1 MAYFIM
7 FEFHLSL
14 LEIIFFSKAYMEF
27 HMHVSSHLKDSDE
40 TWYMLLL
47 LYRFY
52 RSVLYAL
59 TAGGTNSV
67 GRWIC
72 QH

>member
-1 MAYFIM
+1 MA
-7 FEFHLSL
+7 
-14 LEIIFFSKAYMEF
+14 F
-27 HMHVSSHLKDSDE
+27 HMRISSRLKDSDE

-52 RSVLYAL
+52 RSMLYAL

-67 GRWIC
+67 RM
-72 QH
+72 